1 MPNSTPTPEVPAQ
14 ELSTREYARL
24 ITFYLRP
31 NAVDSKYTLAKFLRM
46 KVISVSATALATEI
60 GCDVESVRQW
70 ENCINK
76 PKGQYAVEYLAWL
89 DHMWKVTQPL
99 RDGELTGEVTAA

>member
-1 MPNSTPTPEVPAQ
+1 MTNSTPQSEVLAQ

-46 KVISVSATALATEI
+46 KVISLSTAAVAREI
-60 GCDVESVRQW
+60 CCAREAVQQW
-70 ENCINK
+70 ENNVNK
-76 PKGQYAVEYLAWL
+76 PKGQYAVDYLKWL
-89 DHMWKVTQPL
+89 DDMWKVTQPL